1 MKEMGN
7 TQDQTAASVAAE
19 ARPPLVDA
27 PSLARRLVRPL
38 LAPDAADD
46 ALHSALQA
54 ALRAGFGSVCV
65 RPSDVDTAV
74 RLCQGTG
81 VTVGS
86 TAGFPHGG
94 ATTATK
100 LYEARDLLRRGA
112 REIEMV
118 INIGKL
124 RSRQFQY
131 VEAEILQLAQ
141 ACHES
146 GAILKVI
153 IENPILTGDLKVIAC
168 KIAKRA
174 EADIVK
180 TATGFARPS
189 AGWEDDLV
197 LLRRILKDVCQLE
210 AGECVDTLDAALR
223 AYELGADRI
232 STPQAEAVL
241 TAFTQ
246 RLAPPPES

>member
-1 MKEMGN
+1 MGN
-7 TQDQTAASVAAE
+7 TIGQTAAGAAAE

-27 PSLARRLVRPL
+27 ASLARLLVRPL

-46 ALHSALQA
+46 ALHAGLQA
-54 ALRAGFGSVCV
+54 ALSAGFGSVCV

-74 RLCQGTG
+74 RICQGSG
-81 VTVGS
+81 VTV
-86 TAGFPHGG
+86 GG
-94 ATTATK
+94 ATTASK

-131 VEAEILQLAQ
+131 IEAEILQLAQ

-153 IENPILTGDLKVIAC
+153 LENSVLTEDLKVIAC

-174 EADIVK
+174 EADVVK

-189 AGWEDDLV
+189 AGWEADLG
-197 LLRRILKDVCQLE
+197 LMRRVLKDVCQIE
-210 AGECVDTLDAALR
+210 AGECAGTLDGALR

-232 STPQAEAVL
+232 ATPQAEAVL
-241 TAFTQ
+241 AAFVQ